1 MFEPVTTNA
10 AGLLTIILLWSTL
23 VWLSTYM
30 YMSEKIRREKETV
43 RFLDDYMDLCER
55 DLRAVTERNRI
66 MEEQFGDAI
75 DDYIDQYYAD
85 GSWKRMKWE
94 V

>member
-1 MFEPVTTNA
+1 MFETVTTNA

-30 YMSEKIRREKETV
+30 YMSERIRREEETV
-43 RFLDDYMDLCER
+43 RFLDEYMDLCER

-66 MEEQFGDAI
+66 MEEQFGDVI
-75 DDYIDQYYAD
+75 DDYIDHYYAD
-85 GSWKRMKWE
+85 GSWKRTKWE
-94 V
+94 A